1 LHLARYPPVNRGRCR
16 LGLYHETGPNTRILA
31 VWKRPAASRT
41 TLRFKSSV
49 TDGFISSFS
58 YFSIFVDRFVVIH
71 KQYGR
76 RDANR
81 KGACS
86 GHKVRHGVGGGVGD
100 PHPKS
105 SWDGAVMT
113 GHSPNFHQSLW
124 CLGTNDVVAKARIR
138 IRVFLQVQCL
148 RRVRPQKG
156 YFFGVSVRK

>member
-86 GHKVRHGVGGGVGD
+86 GHKVRPA
-100 PHPKS
+100 PHIMLV
-105 SWDGAVMT
+105 WDSHDGPFPEFSPVVMV
-113 GHSPNFHQSLW
+113 PRHQ
-124 CLGTNDVVAKARIR
+124 
-138 IRVFLQVQCL
+138 
-148 RRVRPQKG
+148 
-156 YFFGVSVRK
+156 